1 MKNQLIQIL
10 IFIVVTFVLTNCFST
25 QKSHPTSA
33 QKTSLSVK
41 EKNIFF
47 EKTSAGTIKFFLKDD
62 SETEIY
68 FTADISRQRNFNDSD
83 NIQVIFFPEKE
94 PTHTLYEGKC
104 QKQVTAE
111 YLSGKFS
118 LTNTITPGKYIVKI
132 INLKTAQDI
141 TIQEYFNGNN
151 PENYFIMVDS
161 NGFMPVQSYVPV
173 HKTFR
178 FQKNKNISLMLYRK
192 TDDPPFPPPPFIEN
206 YIPREKNWSPLCIL
220 QHDSSISFSTPASYM
235 IKDQQ
240 MRFISGFLTV
250 HDAFPNLYDEKEMIE
265 ATRYIMNKD
274 EFNRCYYSEERKKE
288 IELFWK
294 NIGGSKERARELIR
308 QYYNRVI
315 DANRFFSD
323 YIAPGYKTD
332 RGMIYI
338 IFGNPDHIYKTNQSE
353 IWHYGKNEDKS
364 IVNFTFLYKN
374 GEYILERSSVYKDFW
389 YQMVDNW
396 RQGKVYV
403 FDR

>member
-1 MKNQLIQIL
+1 MKKNYIL
-10 IFIVVTFVLTNCFST
+10 ILIITAAPFILTTCYPT
-25 QKSHPTSA
+25 QKTQQTSA
-33 QKTSLSVK
+33 QRTSVSVK

-47 EKTSAGTIKFFLKDD
+47 EKTSAGIIKFFMKDD
-62 SETEIY
+62 SEIEIY
-68 FTADISRQRNFNDSD
+68 FTVDISSQRNFNDSD
-83 NIQVIFFPEKE
+83 NIQVLFFPEKN
-94 PTHTLYEGKC
+94 PTQPLYESKC
-104 QKQVTAE
+104 QKQITSE

-118 LTNTITPGKYIVKI
+118 ITTPLTSGKYIVKI

-141 TIQEYFNGNN
+141 TIQEYFNGNT
-151 PENYFIMVDS
+151 PENYFMMTDS

-173 HKTFR
+173 YKTIR
-178 FQKNKNISLMLYRK
+178 FEKNKNMSLLLYRK
-192 TDDPPFPPPPFIEN
+192 TNDPPFPPPPFIEN
-206 YIPREKNWSPLCIL
+206 YTPQENNWSLVCSL
-220 QHDSSISFSTPASYM
+220 NRDTAMTFSEPASF
-235 IKDQQ
+235 IVKDKQ
-240 MRFISGFLTV
+240 MRFIYGFLVV
-250 HDAFPNLYDEKEMIE
+250 HDAFPNIYNEKEMIE

-274 EFNRCYYSEERKKE
+274 EFNRCYYSEDRKKE

-294 NIGGSKERARELIR
+294 NVGGSKERARELIR

-323 YIAPGYKTD
+323 YTAPGFKTD

-338 IFGNPDHIYKTNQSE
+338 IFGNPDHIYKTTQSE

-374 GEYILERSSVYKDFW
+374 GEYLLERSSVYKDYW

-396 RQGKVYV
+396 RQGKIYV